1 MKKVIPF
8 SKTIHFKTMIAEVTD
23 IEVTHTLQVT
33 DHSSFEGDILVDGSY
48 KMTEASQLEEK
59 FHYTLP
65 FTIEVDDKYDI
76 GNANITIRD
85 FYFEIINEEDLKIN
99 VELEINEVEEKEEV
113 LEPVGEEEEPVSLEK
128 EQEIEEIGEEDDHQ
142 EEQEEKEALREVDNE
157 SREDSLDDDFLEME
171 EENVDIKIEPTS
183 PLLTKKEAEEKTEPV
198 DKESVQ
204 KKVEVTTESV
214 QKETKESKIYSE
226 EKTEWQEE
234 KAPVEK
240 EEQER
245 ENQMSSI
252 FASIDQEE
260 TFVTYYVYIVR
271 EQDTIDSILD
281 KYKTTREEVA
291 LYNDLNQ
298 IGIGSKIIIPCHHE

>member
-99 VELEINEVEEKEEV
+99 VELEINEVEEKEEF
-113 LEPVGEEEEPVSLEK
+113 LEPVSEEEESVNSEK
-128 EQEIEEIGEEDDHQ
+128 EQEIEESDEEDDSRQ
-142 EEQEEKEALREVDNE
+142 EEQEEKEDLREVDSE
-157 SREDSLDDDFLEME
+157 SREDAIDDDFLELD

-183 PLLTKKEAEEKTEPV
+183 PLLAKKETEEKLEPV
-198 DKESVQ
+198 EKETVQ
-204 KKVEVTTESV
+204 KKVEVTTESI
-214 QKETKESKIYSE
+214 QKETKVHSE

-240 EEQER
+240 ESQER
-245 ENQMSSI
+245 ENQVSSI

-281 KYKTTREEVA
+281 KYQTTREEVA